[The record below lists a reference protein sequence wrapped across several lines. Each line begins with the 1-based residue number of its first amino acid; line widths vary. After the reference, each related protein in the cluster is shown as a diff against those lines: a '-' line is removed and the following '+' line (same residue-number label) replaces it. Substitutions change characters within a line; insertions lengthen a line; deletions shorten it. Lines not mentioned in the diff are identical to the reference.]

1 MSQTENT
8 PNFDDMSPDEIM
20 AWMESLAKRQGANE
34 GFTTAA
40 DVDIPDIDPDTVVI
54 DEPGYVPYEES
65 LRQPKPTAPA
75 APPPPPV
82 TPRIERAPAPPP
94 SPMPI
99 FERPAAPPPLS
110 PMPMFSP
117 PPAPLIPPPA
127 PMPLASAPE
136 PVDED
141 ALGAAIGDNAMAW
154 LQSLAADQD
163 AGDFTLDLSSL
174 DDELDSVV
182 TPPAPPVQATV
193 NPQSWLKSI
202 AQEAES
208 EMPFS
213 ISEPTPPSKPSAAS
227 LENPASL
234 LDSLASQAGFLDDA
248 VRAVPEFRPRA
259 ADDMSV
265 EGIERAIR
273 DGRVTVEQM
282 KRYQELQMERASHI
296 PEPEIEEELEEEAEP
311 AELPDWL
318 EELNPES
325 AIEAEQ
331 RMKRQTGQLPPLESI
346 LSDELP
352 RVQTGALNVPDWL
365 ADDDSFSETAAS
377 IFDDAPV
384 TQSEIEV
391 DANDPWVE
399 ALDEEYAHG
408 RTSEEEPEWYLKNI
422 SDPARI
428 TRIETSVMAAVPPQ
442 PEPAREADEMPAVAS
457 IQIMPVQLAEAALP
471 VETSL
476 RAGERQ
482 SVPGWMTGTSTQ
494 TMVAV
499 SAPEPLTVEDF
510 STSTPDWLRSTDEQ
524 HAPMLDW
531 QAAQAPEPAEAIITY
546 VPPSAPPPPVAPP
559 PIPATSGTL
568 EEARSRYQGGD
579 VEGSLTIYEILVRAG
594 QSLAEVAGDL
604 TSIAGSS
611 KNPVAYRVLGDSLMR
626 QGRLQDALNTYRQ
639 ALNLL

>member
-40 DVDIPDIDPDTVVI
+40 DVDIPDIDPDTVII

-65 LRQPKPTAPA
+65 LRQPKPAAPA
-75 APPPPPV
+75 
-82 TPRIERAPAPPP
+82 APPP
-94 SPMPI
+94 SPMPM
-99 FERPAAPPPLS
+99 FERTPAPPPPS
-110 PMPMFSP
+110 PLPIFSP
-117 PPAPLIPPPA
+117 PPPVMPPPA
-127 PMPLASAPE
+127 PMPQASAPE

-141 ALGAAIGDNAMAW
+141 ILGAAIGDNAMAW

-163 AGDFTLDLSSL
+163 AGEFSLDLSSL
-174 DDELDSVV
+174 DDELDVIA
-182 TPPAPPVQATV
+182 PAPPPPPVQTTV

-208 EMPFS
+208 EIPLS
-213 ISEPTPPSKPSAAS
+213 ISQPPPPPKPRVSA
-227 LENPASL
+227 LENPTSL
-234 LDSLASQAGFLDDA
+234 LDSFASGAGFLDDA
-248 VRAVPEFRPRA
+248 VRAAPELRQQP
-259 ADDMSV
+259 DMSI
-265 EGIERAIR
+265 EGIERAIQE
-273 DGRVTVEQM
+273 GRVTVEQM

-325 AIEAEQ
+325 AIEEEQ

-346 LSDELP
+346 LSGDLP
-352 RVQTGALNVPDWL
+352 TVETGALNVPDWL
-365 ADDDSFSETAAS
+365 ADDDSISETAAS
-377 IFDDAPV
+377 IFDDAPAAQV
-384 TQSEIEV
+384 PIEI
-391 DANDPWVE
+391 DATDPWVE

-408 RTSEEEPEWYLKNI
+408 GMPEEEPEWYLHNI

-428 TRIETSVMAAVPPQ
+428 TRVETSGMAAVPPQ
-442 PEPAREADEMPAVAS
+442 PEPVREADEMPAVAS
-457 IQIMPVQLAEAALP
+457 IQILPVPLAEAALP

-482 SVPGWMTGTSTQ
+482 SVPGWMTSTSTQ

-499 SAPEPLTVEDF
+499 SAPEPLTVEEF
-510 STSTPDWLRSTDEQ
+510 SPSTPDWLRSTDEQ
-524 HAPMLDW
+524 PATILDW
-531 QAAQAPEPAEAIITY
+531 QTAQAPEPAEPVITY

-559 PIPATSGTL
+559 PPAPAASGTL

-579 VEGSLTIYEILVRAG
+579 LDGSLTIYEILVRAG
-594 QSLAEVAGDL
+594 QSLADVAGDL